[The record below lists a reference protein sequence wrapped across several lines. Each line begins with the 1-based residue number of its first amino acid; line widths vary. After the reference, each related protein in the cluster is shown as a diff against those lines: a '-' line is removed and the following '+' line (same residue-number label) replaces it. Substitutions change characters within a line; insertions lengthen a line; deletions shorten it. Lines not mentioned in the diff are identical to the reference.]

1 MSTKEL
7 INLFPVANKPD
18 KGRPISFRTTK
29 NEKKGWFLKGDVKHY
44 EIDGL
49 QVIRHFIS
57 FGSYSSRGFI
67 FLLGPTLNWT

>member
-49 QVIRHFIS
+49 QVIRHFIF
-57 FGSYSSRGFI
+57 FGRTPPGELFSYSVP
-67 FLLGPTLNWT
+67 L